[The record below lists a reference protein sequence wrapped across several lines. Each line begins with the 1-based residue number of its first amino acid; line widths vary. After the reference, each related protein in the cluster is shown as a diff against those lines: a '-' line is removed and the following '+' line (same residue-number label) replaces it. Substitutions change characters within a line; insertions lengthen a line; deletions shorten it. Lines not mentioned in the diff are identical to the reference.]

1 MMLAGK
7 VSVALTCIFLYSLVM
22 PGLCLGFRLAQE
34 DLAPFAV
41 SELGVS
47 REPGNKS
54 LPASSG
60 ILRAKHCRS
69 CHKLIDY
76 PNMISSSPAGDW
88 RYATAILFIW
98 VLVLLWLLNTTA
110 QDFFVPPL
118 VYWSQL
124 LCLRPEMAGATLVA
138 LGNGAPDAFAMITAT
153 RAEDVPLA
161 LTTVLGSMM
170 SVLCITGGAV
180 VLAAEKLRSSEGSG
194 SSGKLDTSM
203 RPSFD
208 ITSATGLGA
217 GIFYMAFLL
226 QMGKASVGKA
236 VVMPIL
242 YFIYLM
248 VLATRQPVASKE
260 ETLDFGEKERDGNSQ
275 EDVPALPGLAKPR
288 DASFLRWLMW
298 CPAWITYAARWILIP
313 PSDRHWDR
321 TRRVFSALAP
331 TGVIAFWAK
340 TSLGSC
346 AALFASSATTV
357 LFSVGLVA
365 SVAIYAGSDNGPCLP
380 VFYPALTLLAKA
392 SSILVLSVI
401 AGELTAC
408 VETLGLVFGV
418 PRLSLGTTVM
428 AWGNSLGDL
437 VVGMAMVRQG
447 QCRAAFTAVFAGP
460 IFNCLFSAGIVLTC
474 AAASTSGGNV
484 TLWSDASGK
493 TNLRLHTAFLA
504 VACTVLTLTFVFQQ
518 SAGHFSPI
526 ALWAL
531 YGTFLVCILSVEQ
544 NELQN

>member
-1 MMLAGK
+1 
-7 VSVALTCIFLYSLVM
+7 
-22 PGLCLGFRLAQE
+22 
-34 DLAPFAV
+34 
-41 SELGVS
+41 
-47 REPGNKS
+47 
-54 LPASSG
+54 
-60 ILRAKHCRS
+60 
-69 CHKLIDY
+69 
-76 PNMISSSPAGDW
+76 
-88 RYATAILFIW
+88 
-98 VLVLLWLLNTTA
+98 
-110 QDFFVPPL
+110 
-118 VYWSQL
+118 
-124 LCLRPEMAGATLVA
+124 
-138 LGNGAPDAFAMITAT
+138 
-153 RAEDVPLA
+153 
-161 LTTVLGSMM
+161 
-170 SVLCITGGAV
+170 
-180 VLAAEKLRSSEGSG
+180 
-194 SSGKLDTSM
+194 
-203 RPSFD
+203 
-208 ITSATGLGA
+208 
-217 GIFYMAFLL
+217 
-226 QMGKASVGKA
+226 
-236 VVMPIL
+236 
-242 YFIYLM
+242 
-248 VLATRQPVASKE
+248 
-260 ETLDFGEKERDGNSQ
+260 
-275 EDVPALPGLAKPR
+275 
-288 DASFLRWLMW
+288 MW

-313 PSDRHWDR
+313 PSDRHWDH
-321 TRRVFSALAP
+321 TRRVLSALAP
-331 TGVIAFWAK
+331 TGVIAFWAS

-357 LFSVGLVA
+357 LFCVGLVA
-365 SVAIYAGSDNGPCLP
+365 SVAIYAGSDNGPALP
-380 VFYPALTLLAKA
+380 FFYPALTLLAKA

-437 VVGMAMVRQG
+437 AVGMAMVRQG

-474 AAASTSGGNV
+474 AAANTPGGNV

>member
-1 MMLAGK
+1 MLSGK
-7 VSVALTCIFLYSLVM
+7 VSLALACIFLYSLVM
-22 PGLCLGFRLAQE
+22 PGFCIGFRLASKE
-34 DLAPFAV
+34 DLAPFAI
-41 SELGVS
+41 SELEVFTD
-47 REPGNKS
+47 PGNKS
-54 LPASSG
+54 LPASSSG
-60 ILRAKHCRS
+60 VLRARHCRS
-69 CHKLIDY
+69 CHKLINY
-76 PNMISSSPAGDW
+76 PNIISSSPGGDL
-88 RYATAILFIW
+88 RYSTAILFIW

-194 SSGKLDTSM
+194 SSGKLDTSSG
-203 RPSFD
+203 PSFD

-226 QMGKASVGKA
+226 QTGKASVGKA

-248 VLATRQPVASKE
+248 VLATRQPAASKE
-260 ETLDFGEKERDGNSQ
+260 EILDFEEKEREKD
-275 EDVPALPGLAKPR
+275 EDVPALPGLAMPK

-313 PSDRHWDR
+313 PSDRHWDH
-321 TRRVFSALAP
+321 TRRVLSALAP
-331 TGVIAFWAK
+331 TGVIAFWAS

-357 LFSVGLVA
+357 LFCVGLVA
-365 SVAIYAGSDNGPCLP
+365 SVAIYAGSDNGPALP
-380 VFYPALTLLAKA
+380 FFYPALTLLAKA

-437 VVGMAMVRQG
+437 AVGMAMVRQG

-474 AAASTSGGNV
+474 AAANTPGGNV

>member
-1 MMLAGK
+1 MLSGK
-7 VSVALTCIFLYSLVM
+7 VSLALACIFLYSLVM
-22 PGLCLGFRLAQE
+22 PGFCIGFRLASKE
-34 DLAPFAV
+34 DLAPFAI
-41 SELGVS
+41 SELEVFTD
-47 REPGNKS
+47 PGNKS
-54 LPASSG
+54 LPASSSG
-60 ILRAKHCRS
+60 VLRARHCRS
-69 CHKLIDY
+69 CHKLINY
-76 PNMISSSPAGDW
+76 PNIISSSPGGDL
-88 RYATAILFIW
+88 RYSTAILFIW

-194 SSGKLDTSM
+194 SSGKLETSP
-203 RPSFD
+203 RPSYD
-208 ITSATGLGA
+208 ITSATGLSA

-226 QMGKASVGKA
+226 QTGKASVGKA

-248 VLATRQPVASKE
+248 VLATRQPAASKE
-260 ETLDFGEKERDGNSQ
+260 EILDFEEKEREKD
-275 EDVPALPGLAKPR
+275 EDVPALPGLAMPK

-313 PSDRHWDR
+313 PSDRHWDH
-321 TRRVFSALAP
+321 TRRVLSALAP
-331 TGVIAFWAK
+331 TGVIAFWAS

-357 LFSVGLVA
+357 LFCVGLVA
-365 SVAIYAGSDNGPCLP
+365 SVAIYAGSDNGPALP
-380 VFYPALTLLAKA
+380 FFYPALTLLAKA

-437 VVGMAMVRQG
+437 AVGMAMVRQG

-474 AAASTSGGNV
+474 AAANTPGGNV